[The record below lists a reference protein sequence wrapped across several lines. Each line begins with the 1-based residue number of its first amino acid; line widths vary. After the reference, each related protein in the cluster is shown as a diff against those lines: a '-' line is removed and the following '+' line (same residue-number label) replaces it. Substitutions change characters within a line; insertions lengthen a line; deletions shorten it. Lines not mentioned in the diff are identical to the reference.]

1 MKSTPGAKDANTPG
15 RRTAWGRFWFLPTDP
30 TMLGFI
36 RIVTGLLVIYV
47 HLAYCFD
54 LTNFFGANAYWP
66 VDRANLERKEYPVV
80 MSPLSFTPG
89 DSWQEFQP
97 NIRIP
102 EAAHHRAAVLA
113 FLRALPDSEA
123 DRRAALRYVTD
134 DLPADP
140 KGVLQAMDFLRAVA
154 QSLPASKDAWREEV
168 LKLFFP
174 QAATEG
180 ANEFLRPPVFMRKQS
195 AEERDRLADD
205 MVAFVRVLPEDDDGT
220 ALSYVTTWLA
230 DMSPDERSRTLESYI
245 FRLPA
250 DRDTRMK
257 ALDYLDLWGVDE
269 NQVYAKGRWTFSLW
283 FHITDP
289 TGLWVAHI
297 CILFI
302 FVLFTLGIWSDV
314 TSVLT
319 WLAALSYLHR
329 TQQVLFGMDQMMN
342 ILLVY
347 LMIGGCG
354 AALSIDRLIARYK
367 AALAIARAGGKP
379 VGWAEE
385 VLAGPAR
392 SWRANFAIRLIQV
405 HFCFI
410 YMSAGL
416 SKLKGTTWWDHS
428 APWMTITNPEFS
440 PIHMRWYEWL
450 IRHLAEHR
458 PVISVIC
465 SALVF
470 FTLTLEISLPFLV
483 WTRLRPCVVMGGVL
497 LHAGITSFMGLT
509 LFGLLMMTLL
519 LAYLPAAVIR
529 ERICWRRGSGPRLA
543 VRFNS
548 RDQGQVR
555 TAAIIRAFDVADQV
569 EWRDEAGPLR
579 LMVVDSQSYSG
590 RSLFSGALRS
600 LMLLRAVSFL
610 RFVPGSLVLGRWLL
624 REGRPK
630 ATTVRGKSPTIAVR
644 WFGRRGR
651 R

>member
-1 MKSTPGAKDANTPG
+1 MGPTRGAKDDNGHGP
-15 RRTAWGRFWFLPTDP
+15 RSAWGRFWFLPTDP
-30 TMLGFI
+30 TMLGFM

-54 LTNFFGANAYWP
+54 LTNFFSANAYWP
-66 VDRANLERKEYPVV
+66 IDRANLERKEYPVV
-80 MSPLSFTPG
+80 VEPLSFTPG

-102 EAAHHRAAVLA
+102 ESLHRRAAVLA
-113 FLRALPDSEA
+113 FLRALPDSDA
-123 DRRAALRYVTD
+123 DRRAVLRYVTD
-134 DLPADP
+134 DVPADP
-140 KGVLQAMDFLRAVA
+140 KGVPQAMDFLRAVA
-154 QSLPASKDAWREEV
+154 QALPANKEVWREEV
-168 LKLFFP
+168 LELFVP
-174 QAATEG
+174 QAVPGA
-180 ANEFLRPPVFMRKQS
+180 ANELHKPPEFMRKLS
-195 AEERDRLADD
+195 PEERDRLADG
-205 MVAFVRVLPEDDDGT
+205 MVALIRVLPEDDDGT

-230 DMSPDERSRTLESYI
+230 DMSLEERSRALESYV
-245 FRLPA
+245 FRLPV
-250 DRDTRMK
+250 DRVARMK
-257 ALDYLDLWGVDE
+257 ALDYLNTWGVDE
-269 NQVYAKGRWTFSLW
+269 NQVYAKGRWLFSLW

-319 WLAALSYLHR
+319 WLAAVSYLHR

-342 ILLVY
+342 ILLFY

-354 AALSIDRLIARYK
+354 AALSVDRLRARYR
-367 AALAIARAGGKP
+367 AARAIARAGGKP
-379 VGWAEE
+379 VHWAEA
-385 VLAGPAR
+385 VLAGAAR

-450 IRHLAEHR
+450 VRQLAEHR
-458 PVISVIC
+458 PVISLVC

-470 FTLTLEISLPFLV
+470 FTLALEISLPFLV
-483 WTRLRPCVVMGGVL
+483 WTRLRPYVVMGAVL

-519 LAYLPAAVIR
+519 LAYMPAAVIR
-529 ERICWRRGSGPRLA
+529 ERVCWRRGSGPRLT
-543 VRFNS
+543 VRFNG
-548 RDQGQVR
+548 RDEGQVR
-555 TAAIIRAFDVADQV
+555 AAAVIRAFDVADQV
-569 EWRDEAGPLR
+569 EWHDAAGPLR
-579 LMVVDSQSYSG
+579 LTVEGSGRYSG
-590 RSLFSGALRS
+590 QSLFSGALRS
-600 LMLLRAVSFL
+600 LVLLRAVAFL
-610 RFVPGSLVLGRWLL
+610 RFVPGFSIVRRRLL
-624 REGRPK
+624 REGRPVAAARAK
-630 ATTVRGKSPTIAVR
+630 APTIAFR
-644 WFGRRGR
+644 WLGRRGPR
-651 R
+651 